1 MKHTKLI
8 LVVIS
13 IFICIVL
20 FSCRSSVRNS
30 ATPLLPELQQAESIM
45 YESPD
50 SAFRLLQSMPIPP
63 PSDRLQYATW
73 ALFTTQARYK
83 LYMQQSDSLIN
94 IAYDFFMKQGDTQ
107 RKALAL
113 YYKGAICKEQQQ
125 IEEAHKYF
133 LQAAEEV
140 EKTPDYQL
148 GYLIHIEVT
157 DTYGRKDL
165 NEYALKSAQ
174 KACEYAIK
182 SKNSGYIR
190 SALVYQARI
199 YNNIGN
205 LKESINDYK
214 RAISFTGEDRF
225 LNAINS
231 ELAFLYNQVGR
242 SDSALYYVRKIVSQ
256 NKKFGIKEEAAGY
269 LVSGETYYNIGK
281 IDSAIYYFQQAL
293 TDSNISISQITDAH
307 QQLYFAYKQKKD
319 YRSAADHCFEMSW
332 YLDSLHRA
340 DKSRAL
346 IEIQEKY
353 DQQKLI
359 NEKNALQMKKDAVV
373 RNALIGLAA
382 VLLLIAVLV
391 YAYQKKLLRKERRI
405 QEAEEEIRFKS
416 VRIQENEQV
425 INQNR
430 KRMQELEEQMEA
442 DKGMQEE
449 LEEQRKALAEIARHS
464 ERLAVENRNLQQD
477 IDGMSATLKEKSVE
491 LEQLDVLSKENLRL
505 HDREWFL
512 SSLLLENDE
521 TLRRLKQSPHYIR
534 EEEWKAIKR
543 SVDRLFDHF
552 THRLATAIPS
562 LTENEL
568 QLCCLIKLHF
578 SNPAIASM
586 LAIES
591 ASVSK
596 RKFRLKE
603 RIIQKTGGGAVGP
616 PWSSGCGTSKVSN
629 VHIGQNKKK
638 VIRK

>member
-1 MKHTKLI
+1 
-8 LVVIS
+8 
-13 IFICIVL
+13 
-20 FSCRSSVRNS
+20 
-30 ATPLLPELQQAESIM
+30 
-45 YESPD
+45 
-50 SAFRLLQSMPIPP
+50 
-63 PSDRLQYATW
+63 
-73 ALFTTQARYK
+73 
-83 LYMQQSDSLIN
+83 
-94 IAYDFFMKQGDTQ
+94 
-107 RKALAL
+107 
-113 YYKGAICKEQQQ
+113 
-125 IEEAHKYF
+125 
-133 LQAAEEV
+133 
-140 EKTPDYQL
+140 
-148 GYLIHIEVT
+148 
-157 DTYGRKDL
+157 
-165 NEYALKSAQ
+165 
-174 KACEYAIK
+174 
-182 SKNSGYIR
+182 
-190 SALVYQARI
+190 
-199 YNNIGN
+199 
-205 LKESINDYK
+205 
-214 RAISFTGEDRF
+214 
-225 LNAINS
+225 
-231 ELAFLYNQVGR
+231 
-242 SDSALYYVRKIVSQ
+242 
-256 NKKFGIKEEAAGY
+256 
-269 LVSGETYYNIGK
+269 
-281 IDSAIYYFQQAL
+281 
-293 TDSNISISQITDAH
+293 
-307 QQLYFAYKQKKD
+307 
-319 YRSAADHCFEMSW
+319 
-332 YLDSLHRA
+332 
-340 DKSRAL
+340 
-346 IEIQEKY
+346 
-353 DQQKLI
+353 
-359 NEKNALQMKKDAVV
+359 MKKDAVV

-603 RIIQKTGGGAVGP
+603 RIIQKTGGG
-616 PWSSGCGTSKVSN
+616 SCGTTLELWLWN
-629 VHIGQNKKK
+629 F
-638 VIRK
+638 

>member
-1 MKHTKLI
+1 MQ
-8 LVVIS
+8 
-13 IFICIVL
+13 
-20 FSCRSSVRNS
+20 NS

-50 SAFRLLQSMPIPP
+50 SALRLLQSMPVPQ

-73 ALFTTQARYK
+73 ALLTTQARYK
-83 LYMQQSDSLIN
+83 LYMQQSDSLIS

-140 EKTPDYQL
+140 EKTTDYQL
-148 GYLIHIEVT
+148 GHLIYVGLA
-157 DTYGRKDL
+157 DTYAYQHL
-165 NEYALKSAQ
+165 NEYALKAAQ
-174 KACEYAIK
+174 EAHRYAIASK
-182 SKNSGYIR
+182 SYNYIS
-190 SALVYQARI
+190 SALVLQARI
-199 YNNIGN
+199 CSSLTKYN
-205 LKESINDYK
+205 ESIEYYK
-214 RAISFTGEDRF
+214 KAMSFAKDKQRNG
-225 LNAINS
+225 IKC
-231 ELAFLYNQVGR
+231 ELASVYNKVR
-242 SDSALYYVRKIVSQ
+242 DYDSALYYVREMMDLNNEYSVRE
-256 NKKFGIKEEAAGY
+256 NAAGY

-281 IDSAIYYFQQAL
+281 IDSAIYYFQQTL
-293 TDSNISISQITDAH
+293 TACDVNITQITDAH

-319 YRSAADHCFEMSW
+319 YQSAAEHCFEMSW

-359 NEKNALQMKKDAVV
+359 NEKNALKMKKDAVV
-373 RNALIGLAA
+373 RNALVGLVAA
-382 VLLLIAVLV
+382 LLLIAVLV
-391 YAYQKKLLRKERRI
+391 YAYQKKLLRKERHI
-405 QEAEEEIRFKS
+405 QEAEEEIRSKS
-416 VRIQENEQV
+416 VRIQENEQT
-425 INQNR
+425 ISLNR

-449 LEEQRKALAEIARHS
+449 LEEQRKALTEIARHND
-464 ERLAVENRNLQQD
+464 RLEEENRSLQRD
-477 IDGMSATLKEKSVE
+477 IDGMSVMLKEKSVE

-521 TLRRLKQSPHYIR
+521 TLRHLKQSPHYIR
-534 EEEWKAIKR
+534 EEEWEVVKR
-543 SVDRLFDHF
+543 SIDRLFDHF
-552 THRLATAIPS
+552 TRRLAAAIPS

-586 LAIES
+586 LAIEA

-603 RIIQKTGGGAVGP
+603 RIIQKTGT
-616 PWSSGCGTSKVSN
+616 WSAGTTLELWLWN
-629 VHIGQNKKK
+629 F
-638 VIRK
+638 

>member
-1 MKHTKLI
+1 MQ
-8 LVVIS
+8 
-13 IFICIVL
+13 
-20 FSCRSSVRNS
+20 NS

-50 SAFRLLQSMPIPP
+50 SALRLLQSMPVPQ

-73 ALFTTQARYK
+73 ALLTTQARYK

-125 IEEAHKYF
+125 IEEAHEYF

-140 EKTPDYQL
+140 EKTTDYQL
-148 GYLIHIEVT
+148 GYLIYGELAN
-157 DTYGRKDL
+157 TYAYQDL
-165 NEYALKSAQ
+165 NEYALKAAYKSY
-174 KACEYAIK
+174 EYATI
-182 SKNSGYIR
+182 SNNSIYIS
-190 SALVYQARI
+190 SALVYLARI
-199 YNNIGN
+199 NGSLSKSKDAIKYYKKA
-205 LKESINDYK
+205 LSVAESKQQSGIN
-214 RAISFTGEDRF
+214 G
-225 LNAINS
+225 
-231 ELAFLYNQVGR
+231 ELASMYNEIKNY
-242 SDSALYYVRKIVSQ
+242 DSAFYHVREMLDL
-256 NKKFGIKEEAAGY
+256 KKKCNIKENAAGY
-269 LVSGETYYNIGK
+269 LISGETYYNIGK
-281 IDSAIYYFQQAL
+281 TDSAIYYFQQAL
-293 TDSNISISQITDAH
+293 TDSDISLSQIVGVH
-307 QQLYFAYKQKKD
+307 QRLYFAYKHKND
-319 YRSAADHCFEMSW
+319 YRLAADHCFEMSW

-359 NEKNALQMKKDAVV
+359 NEKNALKMKKDAVV
-373 RNALIGLAA
+373 RNALVGLVAA
-382 VLLLIAVLV
+382 LLLIAILV

-405 QEAEEEIRFKS
+405 QEAEEEIRSKS
-416 VRIQENEQV
+416 VRIQENEQT
-425 INQNR
+425 ISLNR

-449 LEEQRKALAEIARHS
+449 LEEQRKALTEIARHND
-464 ERLAVENRNLQQD
+464 RLEEENRSLQRD
-477 IDGMSATLKEKSVE
+477 IDGMSVMLKEKSVE

-521 TLRRLKQSPHYIR
+521 TLRHLKQSPHYIR
-534 EEEWKAIKR
+534 EEEWEVVKR
-543 SVDRLFDHF
+543 SIDRLFDHF
-552 THRLATAIPS
+552 TRRLAAAIPS

-568 QLCCLIKLHF
+568 QLCCLIKLYF

-586 LAIES
+586 LAIEA

-603 RIIQKTGGGAVGP
+603 RIIQKTGT
-616 PWSSGCGTSKVSN
+616 WSAGTTLELWLWN
-629 VHIGQNKKK
+629 F
-638 VIRK
+638 

>member
-1 MKHTKLI
+1 MQ
-8 LVVIS
+8 
-13 IFICIVL
+13 
-20 FSCRSSVRNS
+20 NS

-50 SAFRLLQSMPIPP
+50 SALRLLQSMPVPQ

-125 IEEAHKYF
+125 IEEAHEYF

-140 EKTPDYQL
+140 EKTTDYQL
-148 GYLIHIEVT
+148 RYLIYGELAN
-157 DTYGRKDL
+157 TYAYQDL
-165 NEYALKSAQ
+165 NEYALKAAYKSY
-174 KACEYAIK
+174 EYATI
-182 SKNSGYIR
+182 SNNSIYIS
-190 SALVYQARI
+190 SALVYLARI
-199 YNNIGN
+199 NGSLSKSKDAIKYYKKA
-205 LKESINDYK
+205 LSVAESKQQSGIN
-214 RAISFTGEDRF
+214 G
-225 LNAINS
+225 
-231 ELAFLYNQVGR
+231 ELASMYNEIKNY
-242 SDSALYYVRKIVSQ
+242 DSAFYHVREMLDL
-256 NKKFGIKEEAAGY
+256 KKKCNIKENAAGY
-269 LVSGETYYNIGK
+269 LISGETYYNIGK
-281 IDSAIYYFQQAL
+281 TDSAIYYFQQAL
-293 TDSNISISQITDAH
+293 TDSDISLSQIVGVH
-307 QQLYFAYKQKKD
+307 QRLYFAYKHKND
-319 YRSAADHCFEMSW
+319 YRLAAKHCFEMSW

-359 NEKNALQMKKDAVV
+359 NEKNALKMKKDAVV
-373 RNALIGLAA
+373 RNALVGLVAA
-382 VLLLIAVLV
+382 LLLIAILV

-405 QEAEEEIRFKS
+405 QEAEEEIRSKS
-416 VRIQENEQV
+416 VRIQENEQT
-425 INQNR
+425 ISLNR

-449 LEEQRKALAEIARHS
+449 LEEQRKALTEIARHND
-464 ERLAVENRNLQQD
+464 RLEEENRSLQRD
-477 IDGMSATLKEKSVE
+477 IDGMSVMLKEKSVE

-521 TLRRLKQSPHYIR
+521 TLRHLKQSPHYIR
-534 EEEWKAIKR
+534 EEEWEVVKR
-543 SVDRLFDHF
+543 SIDRLFDHF
-552 THRLATAIPS
+552 TRRLAAAIPS

-586 LAIES
+586 LAIEA

-603 RIIQKTGGGAVGP
+603 RIIQKTGT
-616 PWSSGCGTSKVSN
+616 WSAGTTLELWLWN
-629 VHIGQNKKK
+629 F
-638 VIRK
+638 